1 MSKILQFE
9 DVTLRYGTV
18 AAISGLTFDI
28 QESGYVCLAGHNG
41 SGKSS
46 CLKAALGLLRPSRG
60 SIKLLLPHGLVG
72 YVPQMPDI
80 PANFPA
86 TVEEVVLMGR
96 QRGLFYSAQDKKAAA
111 GAMDALEIS
120 SLAKKRRIGELSGGQ
135 TKRVL
140 LARAICREPRFLVMD
155 EPCAGL
161 DVDVTDTLYGLL
173 TCLNKKGSAILMA
186 THDVERVTGIATS
199 VINLGRQN
207 NPCDHAHYEN
217 IRQEGD
223 AV

>member
-1 MSKILQFE
+1 MTTVLKFD
-9 DVTLRYGTV
+9 DVTLRYGAV
-18 AAISGLTFDI
+18 AAISGLTFDV
-28 QESGYVCLAGHNG
+28 QEGGYVCLAGHNG

-60 SIKLLLPHGLVG
+60 SIKLLLPHDLVG

-80 PANFPA
+80 PLNFPA
-86 TVEEVVLMGR
+86 AVEEVVLMGR
-96 QRGLFYSAQDKKAAA
+96 QRGLFYSAEDKKAARD
-111 GAMDALEIS
+111 AMDALEIS
-120 SLAKKRRIGELSGGQ
+120 GLAKKRRIGELSGGQ

-161 DVDVTDTLYGLL
+161 DVDVTDTLYELL
-173 TCLNKKGSAILMA
+173 TRLNKKGAAILMA
-186 THDVERVTGIATS
+186 THDVERVTGIATR
-199 VINLGRQN
+199 IFNLGEQN
-207 NPCDHAHYEN
+207 NTCDH
-217 IRQEGD
+217 IRREGD